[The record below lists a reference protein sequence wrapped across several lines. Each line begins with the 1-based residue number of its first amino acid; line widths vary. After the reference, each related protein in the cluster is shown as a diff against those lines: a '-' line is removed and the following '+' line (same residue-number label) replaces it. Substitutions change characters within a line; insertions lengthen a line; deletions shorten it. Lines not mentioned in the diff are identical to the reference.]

1 VSAHAASQ
9 GATLNQHV
17 VAEPPR
23 AAASVILLRDTTQGL
38 EAFLLERPQAAS
50 VMAGV
55 WVFPG
60 GKVDGEDQQAGRLE
74 NEQMTLRCAE
84 SLKARFI
91 HQPFDL
97 VQTAAFMRAALRETE
112 EECAV
117 RVPVDAIEGWSRWIT
132 PKIPSMST
140 KRFDTV
146 FFVAAL
152 PPGEEARHDGEESV
166 QGQWVMPLQAL
177 ERYWKQEIMLAP
189 PQIMSLVELS
199 RFSSVTQVM
208 AHAGSRPLPHIQPEP
223 IDTPEGG
230 RIVAYPGDE
239 AHPMDQAQISG
250 PSRLVWR
257 SGRFEPPSGGF
268 DGFFTGLGF
277 R

>member
-1 VSAHAASQ
+1 MSAHAASQ

-189 PQIMSLVELS
+189 PQIMSLVS
-199 RFSSVTQVM
+199 RSTRPRVVVSWPIPATKRIRWIRRRSRDLPGWFGEAVVSNRLAAVLMVFLPGLGSGNAASVRSSVGRV
-208 AHAGSRPLPHIQPEP
+208 ASI
-223 IDTPEGG
+223 GG
-230 RIVAYPGDE
+230 
-239 AHPMDQAQISG
+239 
-250 PSRLVWR
+250 
-257 SGRFEPPSGGF
+257 
-268 DGFFTGLGF
+268 
-277 R
+277 

>member
-1 VSAHAASQ
+1 MSAHAASQ

-74 NEQMTLRCAE
+74 NEQMTLRYAE

-97 VQTAAFMRAALRETE
+97 VQTAAFMR
-112 EECAV
+112 
-117 RVPVDAIEGWSRWIT
+117 
-132 PKIPSMST
+132 
-140 KRFDTV
+140 
-146 FFVAAL
+146 
-152 PPGEEARHDGEESV
+152 
-166 QGQWVMPLQAL
+166 
-177 ERYWKQEIMLAP
+177 
-189 PQIMSLVELS
+189 
-199 RFSSVTQVM
+199 
-208 AHAGSRPLPHIQPEP
+208 
-223 IDTPEGG
+223 
-230 RIVAYPGDE
+230 
-239 AHPMDQAQISG
+239 
-250 PSRLVWR
+250 
-257 SGRFEPPSGGF
+257 
-268 DGFFTGLGF
+268 
-277 R
+277 